1 MTDIL
6 TKIISRIC
14 YPLIMVQ
21 IVFCSIICCDGN
33 RAEEE
38 LQNAITIGRTIK
50 NSGSSPGAPPSHY
63 PQNKNDENTAT
74 VHTHTLKPGENVKD
88 LAVLY
93 DTDWQSILKAN
104 GIEDPEALKP
114 GQKILIPTKKPQH

>member
-1 MTDIL
+1 MTNSFKRAFS
-6 TKIISRIC
+6 KIYC
-14 YPLIMVQ
+14 PLVLVQ

-33 RAEEE
+33 RAKED
-38 LQNAITIGRTIK
+38 LQNAITIGRTLK
-50 NSGSSPGAPPSHY
+50 NNKSSPNTPTSHY
-63 PQNKNDENTAT
+63 PQSNHDEESAT

-104 GIEDPEALKP
+104 GIEDPEELKP
-114 GQKILIPTKKPQH
+114 GQKILIPAKKAQQ